1 MTLVSIILFSAGVL
15 VLTGAGIAYTYKETR
30 YKGIDSTY
38 GSEREKY
45 DEKDCQI
52 YAVLS
57 GLSYAG
63 FAVGT
68 VLIFVAMV
76 MFFVSIDHQMR
87 R

>member
-1 MTLVSIILFSAGVL
+1 MILASIILFSAGVL
-15 VLTGAGIAYTYKETR
+15 VLTGAGIAYTYKGTR
-30 YKGIDSTY
+30 YNGIDSTY

-57 GLSYAG
+57 GLSYTG

-68 VLIFVAMV
+68 VVIFVAMV
-76 MFFVSIDHQMR
+76 MFFVSIGQMR
-87 R
+87 G

>member
-30 YKGIDSTY
+30 YNGIGSTFD
-38 GSEREKY
+38 SERKKY
-45 DEKDCQI
+45 DEKDCQM

-63 FAVGT
+63 FAVGA

-76 MFFVSIDHQMR
+76 MFFVSIEQMR

>member
-1 MTLVSIILFSAGVL
+1 MILTSIVLFSLGVII
-15 VLTGAGIAYTYKETR
+15 LTGAGIAYTYKGTR

-38 GSEREKY
+38 DSESKKY
-45 DEKDCQI
+45 DEKDCQM

-68 VLIFVAMV
+68 VVIFVAMV
-76 MFFVSIDHQMR
+76 MFFVAIGQMR
-87 R
+87 G